1 MTSTTPPDPAEQ
13 PAPADGTSTSPA
25 TPNPGDATDATAS
38 SPALDES
45 TSGAPAATKRAPRTT
60 ASRASGAAKAPA
72 KRPATPRTRTTSTD
86 EAAGESGETTT
97 PKTTTARSATTRS
110 AAAKTTASK
119 STTAR
124 ATAAKRT
131 PAKRTPAKATP
142 AADGSEAVES
152 SESTAAPKTPRAT
165 TTRTTAA
172 KPSTKSSDTK
182 TTTARTTAT
191 KSTTTRTPAKRTPTR
206 AAGTRTTAAKQSE
219 QTAAAGAGVLDEIS
233 APETVGQTPTPVPS
247 EQQPAAASDRT
258 TADAPRAD
266 DAPTRTPTA
275 EPPAPA
281 APALDDA
288 QQTTTPSPGQSTSVA
303 PSPEEVVAPATAPKR
318 PAGRQAPT
326 PRSAEATTPV
336 AATTQ
341 RSEPTADDAHPVVLS
356 ISGLVKQ
363 FGDTVAVDGVD
374 LEVRRGSFYGIV
386 GPNGAGKTTTLS
398 MVTGLLRPDAG
409 SITVQGVDV
418 WQDPAEAK
426 RAIGVLPDRLRL
438 FDRLTGS
445 QLLYYS
451 GVLRGLDPATVK
463 SRTGDL
469 ARAFGL
475 DDALGRL
482 VSDYSAGMTKK
493 IALAA
498 ALIHSPRLLI
508 LDEPFES
515 VDPVS
520 AANVIEILQ
529 RYVANG
535 GTVVLSSHGMDF
547 IQRVCDHVAIIVQ
560 GKVLAA
566 GSVDEVRG
574 TGTLEER
581 FVELAGGRKSAEGME
596 WLHSF
601 SD

>member
-1 MTSTTPPDPAEQ
+1 M
-13 PAPADGTSTSPA
+13 
-25 TPNPGDATDATAS
+25 
-38 SPALDES
+38 
-45 TSGAPAATKRAPRTT
+45 
-60 ASRASGAAKAPA
+60 
-72 KRPATPRTRTTSTD
+72 
-86 EAAGESGETTT
+86 
-97 PKTTTARSATTRS
+97 
-110 AAAKTTASK
+110 
-119 STTAR
+119 
-124 ATAAKRT
+124 
-131 PAKRTPAKATP
+131 
-142 AADGSEAVES
+142 
-152 SESTAAPKTPRAT
+152 
-165 TTRTTAA
+165 
-172 KPSTKSSDTK
+172 
-182 TTTARTTAT
+182 
-191 KSTTTRTPAKRTPTR
+191 
-206 AAGTRTTAAKQSE
+206 
-219 QTAAAGAGVLDEIS
+219 AGVLDEVS
-233 APETVGQTPTPVPS
+233 APGSVDRATTPAPS
-247 EQQPAAASDRT
+247 EQPSPEVVDRIAVDEPRPDDTQTETPT
-258 TADAPRAD
+258 TASSIAEQAAD
-266 DAPTRTPTA
+266 DTTR
-275 EPPAPA
+275 
-281 APALDDA
+281 
-288 QQTTTPSPGQSTSVA
+288 QTTPSPSESVSVA
-303 PSPEEVVAPATAPKR
+303 PPQEEVIAPAAAPKR
-318 PAGRQAPT
+318 PVGRPAATPPSAAPSS
-326 PRSAEATTPV
+326 P
-336 AATTQ
+336 AATTAQ
-341 RSEPTADDAHPVVLS
+341 RTEAADDDAHPVVLS

-418 WQDPAEAK
+418 WHDPAEAK

-463 SRTGDL
+463 SRTADL

>member
-1 MTSTTPPDPAEQ
+1 MLDEVSAPGSVDRTATSPPTEQ
-13 PAPADGTSTSPA
+13 PSPEVVDRIA
-25 TPNPGDATDATAS
+25 VDEPRSDDTQTETPTTAS
-38 SPALDES
+38 STAEQAADDTARQTAPSPSES
-45 TSGAPAATKRAPRTT
+45 VSVAPPQEEVIAPAA
-60 ASRASGAAKAPA
+60 
-72 KRPATPRTRTTSTD
+72 
-86 EAAGESGETTT
+86 
-97 PKTTTARSATTRS
+97 
-110 AAAKTTASK
+110 
-119 STTAR
+119 
-124 ATAAKRT
+124 
-131 PAKRTPAKATP
+131 
-142 AADGSEAVES
+142 
-152 SESTAAPKTPRAT
+152 
-165 TTRTTAA
+165 
-172 KPSTKSSDTK
+172 
-182 TTTARTTAT
+182 
-191 KSTTTRTPAKRTPTR
+191 
-206 AAGTRTTAAKQSE
+206 
-219 QTAAAGAGVLDEIS
+219 
-233 APETVGQTPTPVPS
+233 
-247 EQQPAAASDRT
+247 
-258 TADAPRAD
+258 
-266 DAPTRTPTA
+266 
-275 EPPAPA
+275 
-281 APALDDA
+281 
-288 QQTTTPSPGQSTSVA
+288 
-303 PSPEEVVAPATAPKR
+303 APKR
-318 PAGRQAPT
+318 PVGRPAST
-326 PRSAEATTPV
+326 PPSAATSSP
-336 AATTQ
+336 AATTAQ
-341 RSEPTADDAHPVVLS
+341 RTEAADDDAHPVVLS

-463 SRTGDL
+463 SRTADL

>member
-1 MTSTTPPDPAEQ
+1 MAVDEPRPDDTQTETP
-13 PAPADGTSTSPA
+13 T
-25 TPNPGDATDATAS
+25 NAS
-38 SPALDES
+38 S
-45 TSGAPAATKRAPRTT
+45 T
-60 ASRASGAAKAPA
+60 AEK
-72 KRPATPRTRTTSTD
+72 TPD
-86 EAAGESGETTT
+86 D
-97 PKTTTARSATTRS
+97 TAR
-110 AAAKTTASK
+110 
-119 STTAR
+119 
-124 ATAAKRT
+124 
-131 PAKRTPAKATP
+131 
-142 AADGSEAVES
+142 
-152 SESTAAPKTPRAT
+152 
-165 TTRTTAA
+165 
-172 KPSTKSSDTK
+172 
-182 TTTARTTAT
+182 
-191 KSTTTRTPAKRTPTR
+191 
-206 AAGTRTTAAKQSE
+206 Q
-219 QTAAAGAGVLDEIS
+219 
-233 APETVGQTPTPVPS
+233 
-247 EQQPAAASDRT
+247 
-258 TADAPRAD
+258 
-266 DAPTRTPTA
+266 
-275 EPPAPA
+275 
-281 APALDDA
+281 
-288 QQTTTPSPGQSTSVA
+288 TTPSESVSVA
-303 PSPEEVVAPATAPKR
+303 PAPEEVVAPAAAPKR
-318 PAGRQAPT
+318 PVGRPAST
-326 PRSAEATTPV
+326 PPAAATSSP
-336 AATTQ
+336 AATTAQ
-341 RSEPTADDAHPVVLS
+341 RTEAADDDAHPVVLS

-463 SRTGDL
+463 SRTADL